1 MGKQVRP
8 KIALKG
14 SYTYES
20 ASDLEVVLPEY
31 DGDEI
36 DRFYS
41 RRPLE
46 VWERL
51 VDIGSPVLGWW
62 LARSFDKATSFM
74 RTEEERE
81 KLLYERAED
90 LRDAIVQGKSITLI
104 KSGQALSLRPDLVK
118 SPEYVRELAKLQDE
132 VGAFRQK

>member
-1 MGKQVRP
+1 MRAAPTQAIFLLIFFAVSRVMALKSARSTHRAWESRSGP

-81 KLLYERAED
+81 MIIE
-90 LRDAIVQGKSITLI
+90 
-104 KSGQALSLRPDLVK
+104 
-118 SPEYVRELAKLQDE
+118 
-132 VGAFRQK
+132 